1 VDRAAAAGARRA
13 GLGVQPR
20 PLAAAPALTQDRRM
34 AAAPAPVSAAR
45 PPGNHGN
52 PSCVITCAFYD
63 GAGKRHDIP
72 LDSISDCL
80 EREDGFVWIGLY
92 EPGEPVLVKVQEE
105 FGLHDL
111 AIEDA
116 AKAHQRPKVESYGNS
131 LFVVVN
137 TAQLVGDRI
146 RYGETHAFLGP
157 RFLVT
162 VRHGASLSYA
172 PVRARLER
180 EPALLAMGPS
190 FALYAVLDFVV
201 DNYLPIM
208 DEFRDTLETLEK
220 DIFSENYRRQTVVK
234 LYELKRE
241 LNKMRLVVAPL
252 QDVLSHIRR
261 NPGGVMI
268 PDEVGLYLRDVLDHA
283 ARISDA
289 IDTLREML
297 GTALSVNLSLVTLA
311 QGETV
316 KRLGAWAALL
326 AAPTLITSWYGRNF
340 THMPELG
347 GGYAYPLL
355 AGGVVVVCVVLYR
368 LFKRARWL

>member
-1 VDRAAAAGARRA
+1 
-13 GLGVQPR
+13 
-20 PLAAAPALTQDRRM
+20 M
-34 AAAPAPVSAAR
+34 AATHSE
-45 PPGNHGN
+45 HDTGN

-63 GAGKRHDIP
+63 GQGKRHDIS
-72 LDSISDCL
+72 LDRISDTL
-80 EREDGFVWIGLY
+80 ERPDGFVWVGLY
-92 EPGEPVLVKVQEE
+92 EPAESVLAKLQEE
-105 FGLHDL
+105 FCLHDL

-137 TAQLVGDRI
+137 TAQLLNDHI

-162 VRHGASLSYA
+162 VRHGASLSYT

-180 EPALLAMGPS
+180 EPALLSMGAP

-208 DEFRDTLETLEK
+208 DEFRDTLDSLEK
-220 DIFSENYRRQTVVK
+220 DIFAENYRRQTVVK

-252 QDVLSHIRR
+252 QDVLAHVRR
-261 NPGGVMI
+261 NPNNLVS
-268 PDEVGLYLRDVLDHA
+268 DEVGLYLRDVLDHA
-283 ARISDA
+283 KRINDA

-326 AAPTLITSWYGRNF
+326 AAPTLITSWYGMNF
-340 THMPELG
+340 AHMPELQG
-347 GGYAYPLL
+347 PYAYPLL
-355 AGGVVVVCVVLYR
+355 AAGVVVTCLALYR